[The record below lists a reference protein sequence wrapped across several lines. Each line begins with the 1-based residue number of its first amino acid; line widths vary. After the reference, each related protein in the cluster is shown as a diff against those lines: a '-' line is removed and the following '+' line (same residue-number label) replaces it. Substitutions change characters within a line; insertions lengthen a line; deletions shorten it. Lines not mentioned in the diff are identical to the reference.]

1 MGFCLLNDNVDC
13 RAVRPKHRDRGE
25 RNSSTSAIPST
36 SSAIHNVASSSSSG
50 SSPTPSHSVPE
61 ASSSYHCEDE
71 SGSGY
76 NSGDEYGPA
85 RSSNSNLAISEEEWE
100 QVINKLTLTILKT
113 VAFSTCLITNTIF
126 RKRDGSKRR

>member
-1 MGFCLLNDNVDC
+1 MDFCLLNDNVDC

-100 QVINKLTLTILKT
+100 QVINK
-113 VAFSTCLITNTIF
+113 FDFYNSENCCIF
-126 RKRDGSKRR
+126 NLSYYEYNF

>member
-1 MGFCLLNDNVDC
+1 MLLFWFSL
-13 RAVRPKHRDRGE
+13 RAVRPKHRDRSE

-50 SSPTPSHSVPE
+50 SSPTPSHVVPE
-61 ASSSYHCEDE
+61 PSSSYHCEDE

-85 RSSNSNLAISEEEWE
+85 RSSSSNVAISEEEWE
-100 QVINKLTLTILKT
+100 QVWGKVFISM
-113 VAFSTCLITNTIF
+113 F
-126 RKRDGSKRR
+126 